1 MIELKEEG
9 TELHIPF
16 YNGELS
22 FECTTYAHGGSA
34 VDIFYNNRHVLN
46 LIETEQGL
54 FKTFFLEEEEEGVKY
69 DLYSWGENGEKVL
82 EGVVLFEEVGIS
94 FLSMFYGVFQID
106 ALGVTNVG
114 ERTRVNF

>member
-16 YNGELS
+16 YEGELS

-34 VDIFYNNRHVLN
+34 VDIFYNNKHVLN

-69 DLYSWGENGEKVL
+69 DLYSWGEDNEKNL
-82 EGVVLFEEVGIS
+82 EGVVLFEGEGIT
-94 FLSMFYGVFQID
+94 FLSMFYGVYFID
-106 ALGVTNVG
+106 AQGVTIAKD
-114 ERTRVNF
+114 RTRVNF